1 MTARHF
7 AGVILAAVAIS
18 IAAERHRHARLLRR
32 TRSNQFSFERRNL
45 SDAFVYW

>member
-32 TRSNQFSFERRNL
+32 TRIINFLS
-45 SDAFVYW
+45 SDAISPARL

>member
-18 IAAERHRHARLLRR
+18 IAADRHRHARLLRR
-32 TRSNQFSFERRNL
+32 IRSNQFCFERRNL
-45 SDAFVYW
+45 SGAFVYW